1 MYKTRDKEIAR
12 KSYFI
17 QYYNK
22 YIYKCA
28 NTVNNYNYN
37 DVMKLNVLT
46 YILG

>member
-22 YIYKCA
+22 YTYVQTRLTIIH
-28 NTVNNYNYN
+28 N